1 MKKRRGALDMAKEI
15 YLFLKNE
22 KPKEYS
28 INKISKKVKSKY
40 EMTVRCLNFLKA
52 LDLIKERKGDK
63 KPIPERLF
71 SFKR

>member
-1 MKKRRGALDMAKEI
+1 MKKRRGSLEIAREI
-15 YLFLKNE
+15 YFFLRKESPN
-22 KPKEYS
+22 EYS

-40 EMTVRCLNFLKA
+40 EMTIKCLNLLKD
-52 LDLIKERKGDK
+52 LDLIKETKGSK